1 MTRKFEHIGAP
12 EARSFIVER
21 LSDDALLGRKG
32 FTMRQSTYVLPYPP
46 SQRSYA
52 RDLVAAVC
60 ADDLP
65 NRGVRAAQVNLYDIV
80 LDYLDSQGMWE
91 PLDGRD

>member
-65 NRGVRAAQVNLYDIV
+65 NRGVRAALDILNIPSDANGSYYRATSV
-80 LDYLDSQGMWE
+80 FDL
-91 PLDGRD
+91 